1 MMRGAPA
8 THFYF
13 PNPSRRHRAC
23 TQGVV
28 SSIPTGRPL
37 QRMKRFTSATL
48 TFLLLPFTAVH
59 PLNCHSVAAQEV
71 QQSQSSDTRRAT
83 AANQVTSTQS
93 PASEA
98 TQATTAKS
106 PASTEAPNPNEAAVP
121 AVRPAA
127 VKIPDGT
134 PIEVEAPYMYR
145 SMDFK
150 PNDRISFRVVN
161 PIKIDGFTLVEQGA
175 NATGRIERA
184 KRGGHWGK
192 AGLLVWTMQS
202 VTAVD
207 GSQVP
212 VRPTSVRLR
221 GESKGAK
228 VATQMIITG
237 APMPLIAPVALLHG
251 FKRGKDAFIP
261 QGKRYSLVVNG
272 DASVRPDPASKKIKD
287 RE

>member
-1 MMRGAPA
+1 
-8 THFYF
+8 
-13 PNPSRRHRAC
+13 
-23 TQGVV
+23 
-28 SSIPTGRPL
+28 
-37 QRMKRFTSATL
+37 MKRFTSAIL
-48 TFLLLPFTAVH
+48 AFLLLPFTAVH
-59 PLNCHSVAAQEV
+59 LLNCNSVAAQEV
-71 QQSQSSDTRRAT
+71 QQSQSSDTRQAT
-83 AANQVTSTQS
+83 VANPPTSMQS
-93 PASEA
+93 PGSGT
-98 TQATTAKS
+98 TQATTAK
-106 PASTEAPNPNEAAVP
+106 PLASTEVPNSNSAEAT
-121 AVRPAA
+121 AVRPAP
-127 VKIPDGT
+127 VRIPDGT

-150 PNDRISFRVVN
+150 PNDKISFRVVN
-161 PIKIDGFTLVEQGA
+161 PIKIDGVTLVEQGA

-221 GESKGAK
+221 GDSKGAK

-237 APMPLIAPVALLHG
+237 ALMPLIAPVALLHG

-272 DASVRPDPASKKIKD
+272 DAAVRPDPASKKIED
-287 RE
+287 PD